1 MTAVLIKRGKCHI
14 TEAETRMMQV
24 QVSES
29 KDGWPPPEAGK
40 RKRRISFRFSEEN
53 HGPANSLFS
62 DL

>member
-1 MTAVLIKRGKCHI
+1 MTGVLIKRGKCHI
-14 TEAETRMMQV
+14 TEAETGMMQV
-24 QVSES
+24 QVNES

-53 HGPANSLFS
+53 HGPANSLVS